1 MRYPASPLLSSFGTT
16 PISPER
22 DYRVG
27 LDSCFMYHGN
37 MNANLDIAPIGALI
51 GAPAR
56 AAMLVALMDGRLLPA
71 GELAF
76 QAYVSPQAASAHL
89 CKLVEGGLL
98 EVEVCGRHRYYRLA
112 NAEVGQVIESMM
124 TFAAPV
130 PLRPLPEREGLKQ
143 LRFARSCYDHL
154 AGKLGIMF
162 THALVDH
169 GLLEENPE
177 QDFTLTAA
185 GENWFQEIGIDLHTL
200 KRQRRAFARRCLD
213 WSERRYHLG
222 GALGSATMAWMFE
235 LGWITRIRKSRALRV
250 TEVGRRELLRKFDLR
265 I

>member
-1 MRYPASPLLSSFGTT
+1 
-16 PISPER
+16 
-22 DYRVG
+22 
-27 LDSCFMYHGN
+27 MYHGN
-37 MNANLDIAPIGALI
+37 MDINLDIAPIGALI

-56 AAMLVALMDGRLLPA
+56 AAMLMALMDGRLLPA

-76 QAYVSPQAASAHL
+76 QAHVSPQAASAHL
-89 CKLVEGGLL
+89 SRLLEGGLL
-98 EVEVCGRHRYYRLA
+98 VVEACGRHRYYRLA

-130 PLRPLPEREGLKQ
+130 QLRALPEREALKR

-154 AGKLGIMF
+154 AGKLGITF

-169 GLLEENPE
+169 CLLEENPG

-185 GENWFQEIGIDLHTL
+185 GENWFQEIGIDIPTL
-200 KRQRRAFARRCLD
+200 KKRRRAFARRCLD

-222 GALGSATMAWMFE
+222 GALGSATMERMFE
-235 LGWITRIRKSRALRV
+235 LGWIARIRKSRALRV
-250 TEVGRRELLRKFDLR
+250 TEVGRRELLKKFDLR